1 MSQPDP
7 IEAIVPHL
15 RRFARALTGSQA
27 SGDAYVEATLQALVA
42 DPTPLTKGS
51 VKIALY
57 RVFITIW
64 NSVSLNTEAR
74 PEQANP
80 NLSVVDRRLA
90 AITPLP
96 RQAFL
101 LTSVEGFPP
110 EAAAEVLGVNERT
123 LAQLLEQA
131 GREMAEQLST
141 KVLIIEDE
149 PLIALDLSDFVRSL
163 GHQVTTVARTHLG
176 AVAAVKK
183 EKPGLILAD
192 IRLADDSSGLDAVS
206 EILGIVEVP
215 VIFITAFPELLLTG
229 RRPEPTFLITKPFH
243 YPAVKA
249 LISQALFFNAKA
261 HRPQTSASHR
271 SSANLSI

>member
-1 MSQPDP
+1 MSQLDSV
-7 IEAIVPHL
+7 EAIVPHL

-42 DPTPLTKGS
+42 DPSPLTRGS

-57 RVFITIW
+57 RVFLKIW
-64 NSVSLNTEAR
+64 NSVKLNTDAEPEAAS
-74 PEQANP
+74 PS
-80 NLSVVDRRLA
+80 LSVVDRRLA

-101 LTSVEGFPP
+101 LTSVEGFSP
-110 EAAAEVLGVNERT
+110 EAAAEVLEVSERT
-123 LAQLLEQA
+123 LGELLDQA
-131 GREMAEQLST
+131 GREMAEQLAT

-163 GHQVTTVARTHLG
+163 GHQVITVARTHLS
-176 AVAAVKK
+176 AVDAVRK

-192 IRLADDSSGLDAVS
+192 IRLADDSSGLEAVS
-206 EILGIVEVP
+206 EILSIIEVP

-229 RRPEPTFLITKPFH
+229 KRPEPTFLITKPFH

-261 HRPQTSASHR
+261 QRPRVTPPPSKGV
-271 SSANLSI
+271 NLSL